1 MIRLFIDM
9 NVMTDCNNVVH
20 KSVQAIFCDEC
31 VYKHACFNNYFK
43 NGKPCASRKSKLY
56 LW

>member
-1 MIRLFIDM
+1 MIRLLIDM
-9 NVMTDCNNVVH
+9 NVMADCNNMVY
-20 KSVQAIFCDEC
+20 KFGSIICNEC

-43 NGKPCASRKSKLY
+43 NEKPFASRKSRLY